1 LLVTEP
7 GRGHRTMPMGDCPRL
22 REIAFESC
30 HFAAWARA
38 AGDEAL
44 AEFALADAEGFI
56 MLAALD
62 EPALPSAFV

>member
-1 LLVTEP
+1 
-7 GRGHRTMPMGDCPRL
+7 MGDCPRL